1 MTVLRSA
8 LFYLCVFV
16 LTTVTVVVY
25 FPLMVAPQRMM
36 MAGGSLWSRA
46 VLALLAGITGLGH
59 RVEGRENIPDGPV
72 IFASKH
78 QSAWDTFAFPALL
91 GSPSLA
97 IKKELFLIPFY
108 GWYARHAGMIG
119 IDRGGGARAL
129 RSLVRGA
136 RESIGQG
143 RSVIIFPEGTRV
155 APGLHRRYQPGIAAL
170 YKELE
175 RPVVPVAVNSGLFW
189 GRRAFVKQPG
199 TITLEFLAPIA
210 PGLAREEFM
219 NELERRIETATRR
232 LEAGVKNESGAAP
245 SAS

>member
-8 LFYLCVFV
+8 LFYLGAFV
-16 LTTVTVVVY
+16 LTAVTVVAY
-25 FPLMVAPQRMM
+25 LPLLVAPQRVM

-59 RVEGRENIPDGPV
+59 RVRGRELIPDGPV

-78 QSAWDTFAFPALL
+78 QSAWDTFAFPAL
-91 GSPSLA
+91 SMSCSLA

-129 RSLVRGA
+129 RSLLRGA
-136 RESIGQG
+136 RATIGQG

-155 APGLHRRYQPGIAAL
+155 AAGQHRRYQPGIAAL
-170 YKELE
+170 YKDLE
-175 RPVVPVAVNSGLFW
+175 CPVVPVAVNSGLFW

-210 PGLAREEFM
+210 PGLARDEFM
-219 NELERRIETATRR
+219 AELERRIETATRR
-232 LEAGVKNESGAAP
+232 LEAEVKSESGAA
-245 SAS
+245 SSTS

>member
-1 MTVLRSA
+1 MTVLRST
-8 LFYLCVFV
+8 LFYLGAFV
-16 LTTVTVVVY
+16 LTAVVVVAY
-25 FPLMVAPQRMM
+25 LPLLVAPPRVM

-59 RVEGRENIPDGPV
+59 RVRGREHIPDGAV

-78 QSAWDTFAFPALL
+78 QSAWDTFAFPAVLR
-91 GSPSLA
+91 SSSLA

-136 RESIGQG
+136 RATLGQE

-155 APGLHRRYQPGIAAL
+155 APGQHRRYQPGIAAL
-170 YKELE
+170 YKELD

-189 GRRAFVKQPG
+189 GRRTLVKHPG

-210 PGLAREEFM
+210 PGLARDEFM
-219 NELERRIETATRR
+219 AELERRIETATAR
-232 LEAGVKNESGAAP
+232 LEAEAQGESGAAP
-245 SAS
+245 DAG

>member
-8 LFYLCVFV
+8 LFYVGVFV
-16 LTTVTVVVY
+16 LTAVISVVY
-25 FPLMVAPQRMM
+25 FPLLVAPRRVMI
-36 MAGGSLWSRA
+36 AGGILWSRA
-46 VLALLAGITGLGH
+46 VLGLLAGITGLGH
-59 RVEGRENIPDGPV
+59 RVRGREHIPDGPV

-108 GWYARHAGMIG
+108 GWFARRAGMIG

-136 RESIGQG
+136 RKTIDQG

-155 APGLHRRYQPGIAAL
+155 APGQHRHYQPGIAAL
-170 YKELE
+170 YKDLD

-189 GRRAFVKQPG
+189 GRRTFIKHPG

-210 PGLAREEFM
+210 PGLGREEFM

-232 LEAGVKNESGAAP
+232 LEAEATGKNGALP
-245 SAS
+245 STD

>member
-1 MTVLRSA
+1 MTVLRST
-8 LFYLCVFV
+8 LFYLSFYL
-16 LTTVTVVVY
+16 LTAVVVVAY
-25 FPLMVAPQRMM
+25 LPLLVAPQRVMI
-36 MAGGSLWSRA
+36 AGGSLWSRA

-59 RVEGRENIPDGPV
+59 RVRGREHIPDGPV

-108 GWYARHAGMIG
+108 GWYARRAGMIG
-119 IDRGGGARAL
+119 IDRGGGGRAL
-129 RSLVRGA
+129 RSLLRGA
-136 RESIGQG
+136 RAIIGQG

-155 APGLHRRYQPGIAAL
+155 APGQHRRYQPGIAAL
-170 YKELE
+170 YKDLE

-189 GRRAFVKQPG
+189 ARRALIKHPG

-210 PGLAREEFM
+210 PGLARDEFM
-219 NELERRIETATRR
+219 AELERRIETATAR
-232 LEAGVKNESGAAP
+232 LEAEVRGESGAAP
-245 SAS
+245 DPG